1 MFFWS
6 LVIAFAPWLVK
17 DGQQQQQ
24 QQQLL
29 VVVVAATCVAVV
41 VVAAAAKVNN
51 IRLGLRF
58 GSCGILMLFV
68 AS

>member
-24 QQQLL
+24 QLL

-41 VVAAAAKVNN
+41 AAAKVNN

>member
-1 MFFWS
+1 M
-6 LVIAFAPWLVK
+6 IAFAPWLVK
-17 DGQQQQQ
+17 DGQQQQ
-24 QQQLL
+24 LL
-29 VVVVAATCVAVV
+29 VVVVV
-41 VVAAAAKVNN
+41 VVAAVAATAAKVNN

>member
-1 MFFWS
+1 M
-6 LVIAFAPWLVK
+6 IAFAPWLVK
-17 DGQQQQQ
+17 DGQQQQ
-24 QQQLL
+24 LL
-29 VVVVAATCVAVV
+29 VVVAVAACV
-41 VVAAAAKVNN
+41 VVATAAKVNN